1 MSEELTLI
9 YNKAL
14 DILSRREHS
23 TKELVIKLEKK
34 FTSNSDILLTVS
46 KLKKNNLL
54 NDIRFTESY
63 VAARKRKGFGPK
75 KIEFELISKG
85 IKDSDINYVLSEET
99 GWCELAKKAFN
110 KKFKNGP
117 SNEINQKLKQKNF
130 LKNRGFTFQEI
141 ESVFSDD
148 ML

>member
-34 FTSNSDILLTVS
+34 FTSNKDILLTVS

-85 IKDSDINYVLSEET
+85 IKESDISYVLSEET

-117 SNEINQKLKQKNF
+117 SYEINQKLKQKNF

>member
-34 FTSNSDILLTVS
+34 FTSNKDILLTVS

-85 IKDSDINYVLSEET
+85 IKDSDISYVLSEET

-148 ML
+148 VL

>member
-34 FTSNSDILLTVS
+34 FTSNTDILLTVS

-85 IKDSDINYVLSEET
+85 IKDSDISYVLSEEKE
-99 GWCELAKKAFN
+99 WCELAKKAFN

-141 ESVFSDD
+141 ESVFSND

>member
-14 DILSRREHS
+14 DILSIREHS
-23 TKELVIKLEKK
+23 TKELILKLEKK
-34 FTSNSDILLTVS
+34 FTSNKDILLTVS

-85 IKDSDINYVLSEET
+85 IKESDISYVLSEET

-117 SNEINQKLKQKNF
+117 SYEINQKLKQKNF

>member
-85 IKDSDINYVLSEET
+85 IKDSDISYVLSEET

-141 ESVFSDD
+141 ESVFSND

>member
-34 FTSNSDILLTVS
+34 FTSNTDILLIVS

-85 IKDSDINYVLSEET
+85 IKDSDISYVLSEET

>member
-34 FTSNSDILLTVS
+34 FTSNTDILLTVS

-85 IKDSDINYVLSEET
+85 IKDSDISYVLSEEKE
-99 GWCELAKKAFN
+99 WCELAKKAFN

-117 SNEINQKLKQKNF
+117 SYEINQKLKQKNF

>member
-34 FTSNSDILLTVS
+34 FTSNTDILLTVS

-54 NDIRFTESY
+54 NDFRFTESY

-85 IKDSDINYVLSEET
+85 IKDSDISYVLSEET

>member
-34 FTSNSDILLTVS
+34 FTSNTDILLTVS

-85 IKDSDINYVLSEET
+85 IKDSDISYVLSEET

-117 SNEINQKLKQKNF
+117 SNEINQKLRQKNF

>member
-23 TKELVIKLEKK
+23 TKELIIKLEKK
-34 FTSNSDILLTVS
+34 FTSNTDILLTVS

-85 IKDSDINYVLSEET
+85 IKDSDISYVLSEET

-117 SNEINQKLKQKNF
+117 SNEINQLLKQKNF

-141 ESVFSDD
+141 ESVFSND

>member
-1 MSEELTLI
+1 MSEELILI

-85 IKDSDINYVLSEET
+85 IKDSDISYVLSGET

>member
-34 FTSNSDILLTVS
+34 FTSNTDILLTVS

-75 KIEFELISKG
+75 KIMFELISKG
-85 IKDSDINYVLSEET
+85 VEELIAKEVISVEGGWSEAAK
-99 GWCELAKKAFN
+99 LAYT
-110 KKFKNGP
+110 KKFVN
-117 SNEINQKLKQKNF
+117 NF
-130 LKNRGFTFQEI
+130 LFFENYRHKLTLKFFLFLLKI
-141 ESVFSDD
+141 Y
-148 ML
+148 

>member
-34 FTSNSDILLTVS
+34 FTSNTDILLTVS

-141 ESVFSDD
+141 ESVFSND

>member
-34 FTSNSDILLTVS
+34 FTSNTDILLTVS

-75 KIEFELISKG
+75 KIEIRNAVKSAPPARK
-85 IKDSDINYVLSEET
+85 V
-99 GWCELAKKAFN
+99 
-110 KKFKNGP
+110 
-117 SNEINQKLKQKNF
+117 
-130 LKNRGFTFQEI
+130 
-141 ESVFSDD
+141 
-148 ML
+148 M

>member
-34 FTSNSDILLTVS
+34 FTSNTDILLIVS

-63 VAARKRKGFGPK
+63 VAARKRKGFGTK
-75 KIEFELISKG
+75 KIEF
-85 IKDSDINYVLSEET
+85 
-99 GWCELAKKAFN
+99 
-110 KKFKNGP
+110 
-117 SNEINQKLKQKNF
+117 
-130 LKNRGFTFQEI
+130 
-141 ESVFSDD
+141 
-148 ML
+148 

>member
-1 MSEELTLI
+1 MNEELTLI

-23 TKELVIKLEKK
+23 TKELILKLEKK
-34 FTSNSDILLTVS
+34 FTSNTDILLTVS

-54 NDIRFTESY
+54 NDIRFSESY
-63 VAARKRKGFGPK
+63 VAVRKRKGFGPK

-85 IKDSDINYVLSEET
+85 IKGSDISHVLSEET
-99 GWCELAKKAFN
+99 GWSELAKKAFN

>member
-34 FTSNSDILLTVS
+34 FTSNTGILLAVS

-85 IKDSDINYVLSEET
+85 IKDSDISYVLSEET
-99 GWCELAKKAFN
+99 EWCELAKKAFN

-141 ESVFSDD
+141 ESVFSND

>member
-34 FTSNSDILLTVS
+34 FTSNKDILLTVS

-85 IKDSDINYVLSEET
+85 IKDSDISYVLSEET

-141 ESVFSDD
+141 
-148 ML
+148 

>member
-34 FTSNSDILLTVS
+34 FTSNTDILLIVS

-85 IKDSDINYVLSEET
+85 IKDSDISYVLSEET

-141 ESVFSDD
+141 ESVFSND

>member
-34 FTSNSDILLTVS
+34 FTSNKDILLTVS

-85 IKDSDINYVLSEET
+85 IKDSDISYVLSEET

-130 LKNRGFTFQEI
+130 LKNRGFTFKEI
-141 ESVFSDD
+141 ESVFSND

>member
-34 FTSNSDILLTVS
+34 FTSNKDILLTVS

-85 IKDSDINYVLSEET
+85 IKDSDISYVLSEET

-141 ESVFSDD
+141 ESVFSND

>member
-1 MSEELTLI
+1 MNEELTLI

-23 TKELVIKLEKK
+23 TKELILKLEKK
-34 FTSNSDILLTVS
+34 FTSNTDILLTVS

-54 NDIRFTESY
+54 NDIRFSESY
-63 VAARKRKGFGPK
+63 VAVRKRKGFGPK

-85 IKDSDINYVLSEET
+85 IKDSDISHVLSEET
-99 GWCELAKKAFN
+99 GWSELAKKAFN

>member
-1 MSEELTLI
+1 MNEELTLI

-23 TKELVIKLEKK
+23 TKELILKLEKK
-34 FTSNSDILLTVS
+34 FTSNTDILLTVS

-54 NDIRFTESY
+54 NDIRFSESY
-63 VAARKRKGFGPK
+63 VAVRKRKGFGPK

-85 IKDSDINYVLSEET
+85 IKDSDISYVLSEET
-99 GWCELAKKAFN
+99 EWCELAKKAFN

>member
-34 FTSNSDILLTVS
+34 FTSNTDILLTVS

-85 IKDSDINYVLSEET
+85 IKDSDISYVLSEET

>member
-34 FTSNSDILLTVS
+34 FTSNTDILLTVS

-85 IKDSDINYVLSEET
+85 IKDSDISCVLSEET
-99 GWCELAKKAFN
+99 GWCELAKKEIN

>member
-34 FTSNSDILLTVS
+34 FTSNKDILLTVS

-85 IKDSDINYVLSEET
+85 IKDSDISYVLSEET

>member
-34 FTSNSDILLTVS
+34 FTSNTDILHTVS

-99 GWCELAKKAFN
+99 GWCELAKKAFY

>member
-1 MSEELTLI
+1 M
-9 YNKAL
+9 
-14 DILSRREHS
+14 
-23 TKELVIKLEKK
+23 
-34 FTSNSDILLTVS
+34 LLQ
-46 KLKKNNLL
+46 
-54 NDIRFTESY
+54 
-63 VAARKRKGFGPK
+63 KRKGFGPK

-85 IKDSDINYVLSEET
+85 IKDSDISYVLSEET

>member
-34 FTSNSDILLTVS
+34 FTSNTDILLTVS

-85 IKDSDINYVLSEET
+85 IKDSDISYVLSEET
-99 GWCELAKKAFN
+99 GWGELAKKAFN

-141 ESVFSDD
+141 ESVFSND

>member
-1 MSEELTLI
+1 MNEELTVI

-23 TKELVIKLEKK
+23 TKELILKLEKK
-34 FTSNSDILLTVS
+34 FTSNTDILLTVS

-54 NDIRFTESY
+54 NDIRFSESY
-63 VAARKRKGFGPK
+63 VAVRKRKGFGPK

-85 IKDSDINYVLSEET
+85 IKDSDISDVLSEET
-99 GWCELAKKAFN
+99 GWSELAKKAFK

>member
-34 FTSNSDILLTVS
+34 FTSNKDILLTVS

-85 IKDSDINYVLSEET
+85 IKDSDISCVLSEET
-99 GWCELAKKAFN
+99 GWRELAKKAFN

-141 ESVFSDD
+141 ESVFSND

>member
-85 IKDSDINYVLSEET
+85 IKDSDISYVLSEET

>member
-34 FTSNSDILLTVS
+34 FTSNTGILLIVS

-85 IKDSDINYVLSEET
+85 IKDSDISYVLSEET

>member
-34 FTSNSDILLTVS
+34 FTSNTDILLTVS

-63 VAARKRKGFGPK
+63 VAARKRKGSVLDVAFYATGYS
-75 KIEFELISKG
+75 IAFALVILVITLI
-85 IKDSDINYVLSEET
+85 IHR
-99 GWCELAKKAFN
+99 
-110 KKFKNGP
+110 
-117 SNEINQKLKQKNF
+117 NF
-130 LKNRGFTFQEI
+130 L
-141 ESVFSDD
+141 
-148 ML
+148 

>member
-34 FTSNSDILLTVS
+34 FTSNTDILLTVS

-63 VAARKRKGFGPK
+63 VAARKRKGFAPK

-85 IKDSDINYVLSEET
+85 IKDSDISYVLSEET

>member
-34 FTSNSDILLTVS
+34 FTSNTDILLTVS

-85 IKDSDINYVLSEET
+85 IKDSDISYVLSEET

-130 LKNRGFTFQEI
+130 LKNRGFTFKEI
-141 ESVFSDD
+141 ESVFSND

>member
-34 FTSNSDILLTVS
+34 FTSNKDILLTVS

-85 IKDSDINYVLSEET
+85 IKESDISYVLSEET

>member
-34 FTSNSDILLTVS
+34 FTSNTDILLTVS

-85 IKDSDINYVLSEET
+85 IKDIDISYVLSEET

-117 SNEINQKLKQKNF
+117 SYEINQKLKQKNF

>member
-34 FTSNSDILLTVS
+34 FTSNTDILLTVS
-46 KLKKNNLL
+46 KLKKNDLL

-85 IKDSDINYVLSEET
+85 IKESDISYVLSEET

-117 SNEINQKLKQKNF
+117 SYEINQKLKQKNF

>member
-34 FTSNSDILLTVS
+34 FTSNTDILLTVS

-85 IKDSDINYVLSEET
+85 IKDSDISYVLSEET

-141 ESVFSDD
+141 ESVFSND